1 MYREWQ
7 KDSSAVHKSWDVYFR
22 NVAAGAPA
30 GQAYAAPPT
39 LGAADYAGA
48 HQAAPPV
55 PIQGGLQA
63 GSSTDPGTAQAA
75 LSEVET
81 LCRSIDPRHS
91 GMHEPY

>member
-30 GQAYAAPPT
+30 GEAYAAPPT
-39 LGAADYAGA
+39 LGSADYAGD

-55 PIQGGLQA
+55 AIAGGLQA
-63 GSSTDPGTAQAA
+63 ASSNDPGIA
-75 LSEVET
+75 
-81 LCRSIDPRHS
+81 RRHHS
-91 GMHEPY
+91 HSDENVPLLQWCSVTPSPA